1 MKMLDLII
9 VSGASR
15 GIGASIAH
23 KCSYLAKTLIGI
35 GSSSKIFDL
44 TLSNPKCQYL
54 PLQLD
59 LAAYNQVKQ
68 AISDQVSKI
77 NPTSIGIV
85 LCAAQLGNF
94 AGLLD
99 DDLANWEHL
108 YKCNVLG
115 NLAVIQGCSSL
126 IEKGI
131 PTKIAFFGGGGGA
144 SSYIDF
150 SGYALTKVSTIRA
163 VENLSEEFKKHK
175 YNASIIAVAPGAC
188 DTDMLATIFAN
199 GGTVKTRTS
208 IEEPTN
214 FVFDYLNG
222 EFDEKD
228 ISGRLIHVRD
238 ELKNIDL
245 SNDRFKLR
253 RLE

>member
-1 MKMLDLII
+1 MLDLII

-15 GIGASIAH
+15 GIGNSIAH
-23 KCSYLAKTLIGI
+23 KCSHLAKTLIGI

-59 LAAYNQVKQ
+59 LAQYNQVKQ
-68 AISDQVSKI
+68 TISDQVSKI
-77 NPTSIGIV
+77 NPTSISIV
-85 LCAAQLGNF
+85 LCAAQLGKF

-99 DDLANWEHL
+99 DDLENWDHL

-150 SGYALTKVSTIRA
+150 SGYALTKVATIRA
-163 VENLSEEFKKHK
+163 VENLAEEFKKHK
-175 YNASIIAVAPGAC
+175 YNASIIAVAPGAVA
-188 DTDMLATIFAN
+188 TGMLDTIFAN

-228 ISGRLIHVRD
+228 ISGRFLHCRDAVREMD
-238 ELKNIDL
+238 FEDGDKY
-245 SNDRFKLR
+245 KLR
-253 RLE
+253 RML